1 MTVPPSSETPR
12 LVLASASPRRLD
24 LLAQIGLTPDEVCA
38 ADIDEAPQKSETPRR
53 CALRLAAA
61 KAALVAQSRPE
72 AFVLAADTVVAAGR
86 RILPKA
92 AYDEEVRACLDL
104 LSGRSHRVYTAVAL
118 IAPDGRLAERL
129 VETRVTF
136 KRLGADELEAYLAS
150 GEGLGKAGGYGIQ
163 GRAGGFVMN
172 LQGSY
177 PAVVGL
183 PLYETLCLLRGLGYP
198 AA

>member
-1 MTVPPSSETPR
+1 MSIPPCSYTPR

-38 ADIDEAPQKSETPRR
+38 ADIDEAPLKGETPRR
-53 CALRLAAA
+53 CALRLAGA
-61 KAALVAQSRPE
+61 KAALVADSRPE
-72 AFVLAADTVVAAGR
+72 SFVLAADTVVAAGR

-92 AYDEEVRACLDL
+92 ETPAEVRACLDL
-104 LSGRSHRVYTAVAL
+104 LSGRSHRVYTAVVL
-118 IAPDGRLAERL
+118 RGPDGRRAERL

-136 KRLGADELEAYLAS
+136 KRLGEAECAAYLAS
-150 GEGLGKAGGYGIQ
+150 GEGLGKAGG
-163 GRAGGFVMN
+163 FVLN

>member
-1 MTVPPSSETPR
+1 
-12 LVLASASPRRLD
+12 VLR
-24 LLAQIGLTPDEVCA
+24 G
-38 ADIDEAPQKSETPRR
+38 
-53 CALRLAAA
+53 
-61 KAALVAQSRPE
+61 
-72 AFVLAADTVVAAGR
+72 
-86 RILPKA
+86 
-92 AYDEEVRACLDL
+92 
-104 LSGRSHRVYTAVAL
+104 
-118 IAPDGRLAERL
+118 PDGRRAERL

-136 KRLGADELEAYLAS
+136 KRLGEAECAAYLAS

-163 GRAGGFVMN
+163 GRAGGFVLN

>member
-1 MTVPPSSETPR
+1 MSIPPCSYQPR

-38 ADIDEAPQKSETPRR
+38 ADIDEAPLKGETPRR
-53 CALRLAAA
+53 CALRLAAG
-61 KAALVAQSRPE
+61 KAALVAQSRSE
-72 AFVLAADTVVAAGR
+72 AYVLAADTIVAAGR
-86 RILPKA
+86 RVLPKA
-92 AYDEEVRACLDL
+92 ESPEEVRACLSL
-104 LSGRSHRVYTAVAL
+104 LSGRSHRVYTAVVL
-118 IAPDGRLAERL
+118 LGPGGRQAERL
-129 VETRVTF
+129 VETRVTL
-136 KRLGADELEAYLAS
+136 KRLGEDELAAYLAS

-163 GRAGGFVMN
+163 GRAGGFVLN

>member
-38 ADIDEAPQKSETPRR
+38 ADIDEAPQKRETPRR

-92 AYDEEVRACLDL
+92 ADDEEVRACLDL

-136 KRLGADELEAYLAS
+136 KRLGVDELEAYLAS